1 MKSITDLVPVIL
13 REEWQVN
20 PTVLQD
26 LETAPPSPVK
36 RRKRSIKEKWEFG
49 ERFSS
54 QLPKAVTNSKG
65 ESF

>member
-26 LETAPPSPVK
+26 LELAPAPPVK
-36 RRKRSIKEKWEFG
+36 RRKRSIREKWEFG
-49 ERFSS
+49 ERFLS
-54 QLPKAVTNSKG
+54 QLPQAVTNPKG

>member
-13 REEWQVN
+13 REEWQIN

-26 LETAPPSPVK
+26 LELAPPPPIK
-36 RRKRSIKEKWEFG
+36 RRKRSIREKWAFG
-49 ERFSS
+49 ERFSNE
-54 QLPKAVTNSKG
+54 LVKPVENEKG